1 MLVSMDA
8 RNTKTIKIERR
19 AKEINFERTIYKG
32 KNNLPVTVMQG
43 GDSVLDVLPG
53 KYSSSKIFRF
63 SDLPA
68 LVPRYTEIQGVQW
81 IPTQLSR
88 GSKGDPDSK

>member
-1 MLVSMDA
+1 MDA
-8 RNTKTIKIERR
+8 RSTKKIREERW
-19 AKEINFERTIYKG
+19 AQFVNFERTTT
-32 KNNLPVTVMQG
+32 KNNLPVPVMKG

-53 KYSSSKIFRF
+53 KYRPSKIFRF

-81 IPTQLSR
+81 IPNE
-88 GSKGDPDSK
+88 